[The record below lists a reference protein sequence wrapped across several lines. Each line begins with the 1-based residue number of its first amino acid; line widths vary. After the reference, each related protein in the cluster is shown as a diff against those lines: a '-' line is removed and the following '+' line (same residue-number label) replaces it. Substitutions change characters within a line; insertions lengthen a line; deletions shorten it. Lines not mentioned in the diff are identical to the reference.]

1 MGYRILFEPFGLLL
15 LGLVNR
21 GVALEMASL
30 PVCLALDKRGALTLS
45 RPCYGLRSGLV
56 YGHYI
61 VAVNRYARHTVGGGA
76 VRATAYGSK
85 VIKSIEIDPA
95 CVDPD
100 DVEMLQ
106 DLVLSAVNEAM
117 RMAEEA
123 TNSEVSKLTGGM
135 GLGF

>member
-1 MGYRILFEPFGLLL
+1 MAKGGFPGMG
-15 LGLVNR
+15 
-21 GVALEMASL
+21 
-30 PVCLALDKRGALTLS
+30 GANMQQLMKQAQKMQQELQPREFT
-45 RPCYGLRSGLV
+45 
-56 YGHYI
+56 
-61 VAVNRYARHTVGGGA
+61 ATVGGGA

>member
-1 MGYRILFEPFGLLL
+1 MQQDMQRMQQELQ
-15 LGLVNR
+15 
-21 GVALEMASL
+21 
-30 PVCLALDKRGALTLS
+30 
-45 RPCYGLRSGLV
+45 
-56 YGHYI
+56 
-61 VAVNRYARHTVGGGA
+61 AREFTATVGGGA

>member
-1 MGYRILFEPFGLLL
+1 MQRMQQELQ
-15 LGLVNR
+15 
-21 GVALEMASL
+21 
-30 PVCLALDKRGALTLS
+30 
-45 RPCYGLRSGLV
+45 
-56 YGHYI
+56 
-61 VAVNRYARHTVGGGA
+61 AREFTATVGGGA

>member
-1 MGYRILFEPFGLLL
+1 M
-15 LGLVNR
+15 
-21 GVALEMASL
+21 
-30 PVCLALDKRGALTLS
+30 
-45 RPCYGLRSGLV
+45 
-56 YGHYI
+56 
-61 VAVNRYARHTVGGGA
+61 
-76 VRATAYGSK
+76 
-85 VIKSIEIDPA
+85 IKSIEIDPA

>member
-1 MGYRILFEPFGLLL
+1 MAKGGFPGMG
-15 LGLVNR
+15 
-21 GVALEMASL
+21 
-30 PVCLALDKRGALTLS
+30 GANMQQLMKQAQKMQQDIQT
-45 RPCYGLRSGLV
+45 REFT
-56 YGHYI
+56 
-61 VAVNRYARHTVGGGA
+61 ATVGGGT